1 MNMSIPLCSFGK
13 QIARHLCDWSKST
26 RAYRAVAC
34 EELDACIDAYTIS
47 FIIHDHTPYEHS
59 TLECYAF
66 QSALDS
72 KDVSDYAA
80 ELGRC
85 TDKKQFEALVARVLL
100 HYCMDIPNDILGEGN
115 LHDTARDLIHC
126 YISGLVRKLAETF
139 GRDYLKVSRSFLLDQ
154 FPSSARIESNT
165 ALYAS
170 RFEEPLCLEQYGIY
184 DSAAASLRDCY
195 VSPTYC
201 LTEGFLDL
209 NSPPLENLLQ
219 TFLFDTV
226 CPELAELQLA
236 QRGTILIRGPH
247 DSGKTSILYKLAHD
261 LTTQST
267 IKSKRFWGID
277 LKFLT
282 DANISAPD
290 KLLDAL
296 LNHLNC
302 DTGDLQHSILC
313 LDGIDDL
320 LVLSGQENLVDDYI
334 RCLAAGISKIPGCKC
349 IVTTSS
355 GNISGWHSTKLCV
368 VDLLRFSPEACR
380 ELIHKYAAA
389 HPSAKEYLLNYAAD
403 SLPRWPGLLYASL
416 ALNLPM
422 AEQTDYWSARISK
435 MEQLRKDS
443 NHLQTT
449 AETLALS
456 MMEHKKPAECSQ
468 EAAHAYANYEDM
480 DITFLRDA
488 YGLTLLGGNHCT
500 ARFCSSDAMYYLAA
514 RKMEKEATSHLLA
527 GAEDIPNLRNWCNL
541 FSKFPLSEKFLS
553 YYSSFLS
560 HVGEKTD
567 TPFPMINA
575 SLTGIKLLELLSGN
589 IPRVEL
595 YLKNLPR
602 LCHAYRDT
610 GQNNHMDVSGFMRWV
625 ATAGTLGAQ
634 LEQFVLQHIDF
645 LDDIQHVSLSK
656 ATVLNCVFINCRISF
671 CRIHGTIQNTQFS
684 NTVFNTC
691 DISHVDFCNC
701 QFFNCRFEHCDMTE
715 VSFSDSAM
723 KHTVFADCD
732 LNHSNI
738 HDLRLSDCTF
748 ENSRLRLC
756 EFRDIDCC
764 TFKQTDISSTNFSG
778 LDLRNTELEDL
789 YMSGVYG
796 ANFWKRT
803 ATPNICF
810 KGCSILLQQVKNIY
824 QFLEDISDVK
834 VFNDDA
840 PDQLADPLMVS
851 CEYLFC
857 KGQPIPQDELREFA
871 DRFWPDGIVVDS

>member
-1 MNMSIPLCSFGK
+1 MIYDRSPFEHSILECPAF
-13 QIARHLCDWSKST
+13 QIAF
-26 RAYRAVAC
+26 
-34 EELDACIDAYTIS
+34 E
-47 FIIHDHTPYEHS
+47 YE
-59 TLECYAF
+59 
-66 QSALDS
+66 
-72 KDVSDYAA
+72 DVKNCAA
-80 ELGRC
+80 ELGGC
-85 TDKKQFEALVARVLL
+85 TDKKRFDALVARVLL
-100 HYCMDIPNDILGEGN
+100 YCCMDIPNDIPGKGN
-115 LHDTARDLIHC
+115 LHDTVRNLIHC
-126 YISGLVRKLAETF
+126 YISGLVKKLADTF
-139 GRDYLKVSRSFLLDQ
+139 RRDHLKVSRTFLLNQ

-170 RFEEPLCLEQYGIY
+170 RFEEPLYLEQYGIY
-184 DSAAASLRDCY
+184 DSAAASLKDCY
-195 VSPTYC
+195 VSPTYH

-209 NSPPLENLLQ
+209 NSPPLEDILQ

-261 LTTQST
+261 LITLST
-267 IKSKRFWGID
+267 GKSRRFWGID

-282 DANISAPD
+282 DANIFAPD
-290 KLLDAL
+290 KLLGAL
-296 LNHLNC
+296 LKHLNC
-302 DTGDLQHSILC
+302 DTGDLQNSILC
-313 LDGIDDL
+313 LDGMDDL

-334 RCLAAGISKIPGCKC
+334 RRLAADISNIPGCKC

-355 GNISGWHSTKLCV
+355 GNISGWHNTKLCV

-389 HPSAKEYLLNYAAD
+389 HPSAKEYLLNYTAD
-403 SLPRWPGLLYASL
+403 FLPRWPGLLYASL

-422 AEQTDYWSARISK
+422 TEQTDYWSARITK
-435 MEQLRKDS
+435 VEQLWQCKGTDIDHS
-443 NHLQTT
+443 QLA

-456 MMEHKKPAECSQ
+456 MLENHRLEMCSR
-468 EAAHAYANYEDM
+468 ETMCAYASFNDVEE
-480 DITFLRDA
+480 TFLRDA
-488 YGLTLLGGNHCT
+488 YDLTLLGGDHCT
-500 ARFCSSDAMYYLAA
+500 ARFFSSDAMYYLAA
-514 RKMEKEATSHLLA
+514 RKMEKEAESYLLTE
-527 GAEDIPNLRNWCNL
+527 AEDILNLRNWCNL
-541 FSKFPLSEKFLS
+541 FSKFPLSKKFLS

-560 HVGEKTD
+560 YAGKRAA
-567 TPFPMINA
+567 TPFLIINA
-575 SLTGIKLLELLSGN
+575 SLTDTKLLELLSGN

-595 YLKNLPR
+595 YLKNLPG
-602 LCHAYRDT
+602 LCHAYRNT
-610 GQNNHMDVSGFMRWV
+610 AQHNHMDVSGFMRWV

-634 LEQFVLQHIDF
+634 LEQFVLQHMDF

-671 CRIHGTIQNTQFS
+671 CQIHGTIQNTQFS

-691 DISHVDFCNC
+691 DISHVDFRNC

-715 VSFSDSAM
+715 VSFTDSAM
-723 KHTVFADCD
+723 KHTVFSDCD
-732 LNHSNI
+732 LNHANI
-738 HDLRLSDCTF
+738 HDLRLSGCTF

-764 TFKQTDISSTNFSG
+764 TFKQADISSTNFSG

-824 QFLEDISDVK
+824 QFLEDISDVT
-834 VFNDDA
+834 VFDDDA